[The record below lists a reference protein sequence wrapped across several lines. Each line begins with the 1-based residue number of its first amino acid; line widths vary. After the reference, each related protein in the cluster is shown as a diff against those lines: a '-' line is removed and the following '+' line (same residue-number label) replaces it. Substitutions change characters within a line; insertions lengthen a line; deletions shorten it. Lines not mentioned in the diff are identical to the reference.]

1 MGDAT
6 KYGFESTTGLVIQ
19 QGFFEASEDQK
30 HRIGICVMMTDGRC
44 FHYARAGA
52 AALSAGLLN
61 KAVPTPAGHEDCDVA
76 ADVAIGDKSI
86 TVTPA
91 TAAVTKNQ
99 YAEGFVSVTSG
110 VGLGQIRKIRT
121 HPAAGIA
128 ANVTLTLYD
137 PFTIAVPT
145 GAFVDLIT
153 NPYDLVVENATL
165 ADRVSG
171 VPLIDVPINYF
182 FWNQTFGLANVLNEG
197 GTAIGTLVVPSAAD
211 AGAVATA
218 AAFTGPLVGWAELL
232 MADTEHGLVNLT
244 INT

>member
-19 QGFFEASEDQK
+19 QGFFESSEDQK
-30 HRIGICVMMTDGRC
+30 HRIGTCVMMTDGRC

-52 AALSAGLLN
+52 VALSAGLLN

-99 YAEGFVSVTSG
+99 YAEGYVSVTSG
-110 VGLGQIRKIRT
+110 TGLGQIRKIRT

-145 GAFVDLIT
+145 GAFV
-153 NPYDLVVENATL
+153 
-165 ADRVSG
+165 DRVSG